1 MQTVTPDNVCNIIH
15 LTNRLSIP
23 FPVFSVNS
31 IPCIFTFFNR
41 VFFVYTYKFYVCFF
55 MKYIYRLEI
64 FFTMFNL
71 ISTKQACISLLFGY
85 PLSTTVPK
93 DFIL

>member
-55 MKYIYRLEI
+55 YEVHIQVE
-64 FFTMFNL
+64 N
-71 ISTKQACISLLFGY
+71 
-85 PLSTTVPK
+85 
-93 DFIL
+93 ILYYV

>member
-1 MQTVTPDNVCNIIH
+1 
-15 LTNRLSIP
+15 
-23 FPVFSVNS
+23 
-31 IPCIFTFFNR
+31 
-41 VFFVYTYKFYVCFF
+41 
-55 MKYIYRLEI
+55 MKYIYRLKI

-71 ISTKQACISLLFGY
+71 IPTKQACISLLFGY

>member
-23 FPVFSVNS
+23 FPVFSHFLTAFS
-31 IPCIFTFFNR
+31 LYIPTNFMS
-41 VFFVYTYKFYVCFF
+41 VFF
-55 MKYIYRLEI
+55 MKYIYRLKI

-71 ISTKQACISLLFGY
+71 IPTKQACISLLFGY
-85 PLSTTVPK
+85 PLSTTAPK